1 MKKLALGI
9 LLATS
14 VATTAFA
21 AAERQ
26 AELQPLSTTYLVTAT
41 PGMSYVDSINTFF
54 TQSGSSAVW
63 DKTSKNGT
71 FTMTGLDK
79 KSPNTCQA
87 LVVQYKTS
95 ASKMLKIICVKA
107 GERALLKELVE
118 HTQQLDSNATFVEGS
133 GGGEVI

>member
-14 VATTAFA
+14 VAATAFA
-21 AAERQ
+21 Q
-26 AELQPLSTTYLVTAT
+26 ANKNGDLYPLSSTALVPLSAGVSGPDTI
-41 PGMSYVDSINTFF
+41 DTFF
-54 TQSGSSAVW
+54 TQSGSSVVW

-71 FTMTGLDK
+71 FTVTGLDK

-118 HTQQLDSNATFVEGS
+118 HTQQLDANATFVEGS
-133 GGGEVI
+133 VGGAVI